1 MPKVIVGFAG
11 QCRIT
16 IPKELASAKGWNKK
30 GVALRFIESEEGKV
44 YIKKAK

>member
-1 MPKVIVGFAG
+1 MPKVILGFAG

-16 IPKELASAKGWNKK
+16 IPIELAKAKGWDKK
-30 GVALRFIESEEGKV
+30 GVVLRFIESEEGKV